1 MNKYTDSVSW
11 IQWLFLFFFFTGEE
25 AKAQTRKEVARQC
38 RAGMYSES
46 LSPPGSYSRMDSSAS
61 VAC

>member
-1 MNKYTDSVSW
+1 MV
-11 IQWLFLFFFFTGEE
+11 IPFCFFFLLGR
-25 AKAQTRKEVARQC
+25 KLRHRQDKEVARQR